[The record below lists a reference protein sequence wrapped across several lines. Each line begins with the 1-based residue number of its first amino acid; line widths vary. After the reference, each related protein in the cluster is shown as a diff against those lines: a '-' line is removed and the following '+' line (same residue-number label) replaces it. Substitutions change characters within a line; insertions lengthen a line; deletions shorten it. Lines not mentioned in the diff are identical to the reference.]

1 MVSNLPTEYSCNIV
15 LFQFAHPSNVY
26 FSINYDKNCSNEIKL
41 TDLVNRVPFDDR
53 INYEADMSDLNI
65 TLVQNYLKEVKSS
78 LYKKSKTG
86 DFLEVC

>member
-1 MVSNLPTEYSCNIV
+1 MNWMAEKD
-15 LFQFAHPSNVY
+15 LFN
-26 FSINYDKNCSNEIKL
+26 
-41 TDLVNRVPFDDR
+41 LVNRVPFDDR